1 MVSFFREADQ
11 GVMPSTLLGDQE
23 WLGRMC
29 QLFEV
34 EYLMPSVTVINEM
47 KSKGTF
53 CHDQSERAIQNCEKE
68 H

>member
-1 MVSFFREADQ
+1 
-11 GVMPSTLLGDQE
+11 MPSTLLGDQE

-34 EYLMPSVTVINEM
+34 EYLTSVTVINEM

-53 CHDQSERAIQNCEKE
+53 RHDQSERAIENCEKE